1 MTTAAP
7 ASTLASL
14 LHQARQDRQ
23 PLTGLDP
30 AQAPANPAA
39 AYAVHKQILGLRDVG
54 VAGWKVGSKSSDGP
68 IQAAPLP
75 ADGVHPTGVQLRRD
89 DFQPLA
95 LELEVAFRFNRR
107 FEPGRSYSDEEVMQ
121 AIGSMGPTIELVT
134 SRYADW
140 PKVEPLWQLA
150 DLMSHGALVVGE
162 FIPYREDFPFAAP
175 SLTFEFAGER
185 RLPDWTAVNTAG
197 DPRRLLP
204 WLVNH
209 CTAQGIV
216 LTPETV
222 VTTGSYIGMY
232 FAEGAGAVK
241 GSIAGLPAVELT
253 LV

>member
-1 MTTAAP
+1 VTSVAH
-7 ASTLASL
+7 L
-14 LHQARQDRQ
+14 LHQARQNRQ
-23 PLTGLDP
+23 PLVELDP
-30 AQAPANPAA
+30 ALAPADAAA
-39 AYAVHKQILGLRDVG
+39 AYAVHKQTLGLRGTG

-75 ADGVHPTGVQLRRD
+75 SDGVHPTGVQLRRD

-95 LELEVAFRFNRR
+95 LELEVAFRFTRS

-134 SRYADW
+134 SRYANW

-162 FIPYREDFPFAAP
+162 FIPYQENFPFAAP
-175 SLTFEFAGER
+175 TLTFEFAGER
-185 RLPDWTAVNTAG
+185 RLPDWTAANTAG

-241 GSIAGLPAVELT
+241 GEIAGLPPLELT